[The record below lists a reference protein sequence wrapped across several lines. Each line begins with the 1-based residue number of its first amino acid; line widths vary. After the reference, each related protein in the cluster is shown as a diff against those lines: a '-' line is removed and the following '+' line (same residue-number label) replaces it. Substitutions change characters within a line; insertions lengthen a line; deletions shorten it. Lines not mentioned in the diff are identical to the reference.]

1 MTTNKLKNS
10 LKIVIFF
17 QYIAQ
22 YIKVF
27 DKFNIHYNTYGSS
40 LFVFFKTLSIAKQF
54 RSID

>member
-27 DKFNIHYNTYGSS
+27 DKFNIHYNTYGSILS
-40 LFVFFKTLSIAKQF
+40 FLFKILSTAKQF
-54 RSID
+54 KSIV

>member
-1 MTTNKLKNS
+1 MKTNKLKNS

-17 QYIAQ
+17 QYIE
-22 YIKVF
+22 VFF
-27 DKFNIHYNTYGSS
+27 DKFNIHYSTYGSS

>member
-10 LKIVIFF
+10 LKIVIFY

-27 DKFNIHYNTYGSS
+27 DKFNIHYNLLTKG
-40 LFVFFKTLSIAKQF
+40 LEDLAL
-54 RSID
+54 

>member
-10 LKIVIFF
+10 PKIVIFF
-17 QYIAQ
+17 R

-27 DKFNIHYNTYGSS
+27 NEFNIHYNTYGSV

-54 RSID
+54 RSIDW

>member
-10 LKIVIFF
+10 PKIVIFF
-17 QYIAQ
+17 QYTE
-22 YIKVF
+22 VF
-27 DKFNIHYNTYGSS
+27 DKFNTHYNTYGSS

>member
-10 LKIVIFF
+10 PKIVIFF
-17 QYIAQ
+17 QYTD
-22 YIKVF
+22 VF
-27 DKFNIHYNTYGSS
+27 DEFNIHYNTYGSV

>member
-10 LKIVIFF
+10 PKIVIFF
-17 QYIAQ
+17 QYTE
-22 YIKVF
+22 VF
-27 DKFNIHYNTYGSS
+27 DEFDLHYNTYGSS

>member
-1 MTTNKLKNS
+1 MAMNKLKNS

-27 DKFNIHYNTYGSS
+27 DKFNIHYNTYGSTLS
-40 LFVFFKTLSIAKQF
+40 FLFKTLSTAKQF
-54 RSID
+54 KSIV

>member
-22 YIKVF
+22 YNKVF
-27 DKFNIHYNTYGSS
+27 DKFNIHYNTYGSILS
-40 LFVFFKTLSIAKQF
+40 FLFKILSTARQFKSIV
-54 RSID
+54 